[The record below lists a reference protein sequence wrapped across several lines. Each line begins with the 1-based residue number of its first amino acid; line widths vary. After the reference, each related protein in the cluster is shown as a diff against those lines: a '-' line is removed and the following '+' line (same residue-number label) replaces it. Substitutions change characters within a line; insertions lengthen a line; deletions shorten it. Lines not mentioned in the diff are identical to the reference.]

1 MLNTL
6 ILVPVFLG
14 FILPKIVYGI
24 TAKNREKLN
33 AAKREKMQHKQQAA
47 MNMNQNQHKPI
58 QYINNTKR
66 TTFEQ
71 LKKHT
76 TN

>member
-6 ILVPVFLG
+6 ILVPAFLG
-14 FILPKIVYGI
+14 IILPKIVYGI
-24 TAKNREKLN
+24 TAKNRAKLE
-33 AAKREKMQHKQQAA
+33 AARKEKMQHKQQVA
-47 MNMNQNQHKPI
+47 MNMNQNQNKPV
-58 QYINNTKR
+58 QNTKH